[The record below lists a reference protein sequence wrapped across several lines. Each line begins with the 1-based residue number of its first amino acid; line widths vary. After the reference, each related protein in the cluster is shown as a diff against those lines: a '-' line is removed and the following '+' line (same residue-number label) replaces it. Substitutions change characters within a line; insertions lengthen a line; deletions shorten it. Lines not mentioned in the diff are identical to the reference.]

1 MLIRM
6 KRGMGKSTLC
16 MALDEHSNNKLKI
29 NGCSVRAYYINDTYA
44 SKINNF
50 TSTINDLFRQDKEG
64 KILIRGTIPHIS
76 ANDLNPKEEFS
87 KLLDFYNKSHCEIY
101 GNTKLV
107 MIFDGID
114 EIKQYDEK
122 TIFSFIPNYE
132 QLNDNIYII
141 CTCRTDEE
149 IISSNFLTS
158 NICNLSPTN
167 QLIINEN
174 SEEYRQLLIQ
184 YLKKKN
190 KNLSP
195 DNINLILNLA
205 SNNFQNIKRM
215 CNFLIEE
222 NYDFVSLQDANSLC
236 KYELKS
242 IYCKFGE
249 KHFNKVLMILLLL
262 ASSEEPLSIL
272 QINELASQDSNSME
286 ILFYLC
292 AIKDLLKI
300 DRNIK
305 GNKFTLINT
314 DLSVY
319 LSNEYDTEIIKLLD
333 NLLDKLKQWV
343 SSNTFEISE
352 GKIYVYS
359 NLKSIS
365 QRLNNN
371 SNELFNDN
379 LLMHYCSIRDKFS
392 RKDISNI
399 IDAIKIDNQIIY
411 ILDKIHS
418 ESKFDKLIKAITLS
432 NQAELYDLYGFTTES
447 EKKFIDSIT
456 IFKNRIRLTLTEK
469 RDYLETS
476 IKYCLLLIKLGQFS
490 KVVEI
495 LSNIIDDME
504 KDKTQYL
511 DIRSTAYCNRS
522 IAYQHI
528 GNLEKALVDLDKAIY
543 LLENPKVDEII
554 DRCKSSM
561 CYLNRS
567 IVHLLNNNLPNALND
582 IQKSLELSDEVNE
595 ESRLNKAKAL
605 MNYANIK
612 IKLGDDSNLFS
623 ILDEAIE
630 ILEKLKSDNLLLD
643 EDVLIKTYNNK
654 GLILSKD
661 GKHIEAIS
669 WHTKAANLS
678 ENLKKQGRYYFEDEL
693 CRSYFL
699 IATLYELDK
708 KADDEKE
715 SYRKILSSFDFINY
729 NSLKFSLC
737 AWCNLYSMEKENI
750 ERNNLIEVGL
760 NWLNKIE
767 QINWNIDKE
776 NMEYIFSMSTIIYS
790 FFKEQLLYVQ
800 SNEILN
806 ILLNILNKYEPTN
819 IEYQAYC
826 IKEIGFCSIKNNDI
840 EHGLKMY
847 STSIKLWEKI
857 KMKEELKFID
867 ELIMV
872 YFNRAM
878 IYLHKKDYQSTYD
891 DLIKALTNINYCLK
905 NNISLQKDLY
915 MQTIS
920 LVNSLTLRRKD
931 LGITIR

>member
-1 MLIRM
+1 
-6 KRGMGKSTLC
+6 
-16 MALDEHSNNKLKI
+16 
-29 NGCSVRAYYINDTYA
+29 
-44 SKINNF
+44 
-50 TSTINDLFRQDKEG
+50 
-64 KILIRGTIPHIS
+64 
-76 ANDLNPKEEFS
+76 
-87 KLLDFYNKSHCEIY
+87 
-101 GNTKLV
+101 
-107 MIFDGID
+107 
-114 EIKQYDEK
+114 
-122 TIFSFIPNYE
+122 
-132 QLNDNIYII
+132 
-141 CTCRTDEE
+141 
-149 IISSNFLTS
+149 
-158 NICNLSPTN
+158 
-167 QLIINEN
+167 
-174 SEEYRQLLIQ
+174 
-184 YLKKKN
+184 
-190 KNLSP
+190 
-195 DNINLILNLA
+195 
-205 SNNFQNIKRM
+205 
-215 CNFLIEE
+215 
-222 NYDFVSLQDANSLC
+222 
-236 KYELKS
+236 
-242 IYCKFGE
+242 
-249 KHFNKVLMILLLL
+249 
-262 ASSEEPLSIL
+262 
-272 QINELASQDSNSME
+272 
-286 ILFYLC
+286 
-292 AIKDLLKI
+292 
-300 DRNIK
+300 
-305 GNKFTLINT
+305 
-314 DLSVY
+314 
-319 LSNEYDTEIIKLLD
+319 
-333 NLLDKLKQWV
+333 
-343 SSNTFEISE
+343 
-352 GKIYVYS
+352 
-359 NLKSIS
+359 
-365 QRLNNN
+365 
-371 SNELFNDN
+371 

-729 NSLKFSLC
+729 NSLKF
-737 AWCNLYSMEKENI
+737 
-750 ERNNLIEVGL
+750 
-760 NWLNKIE
+760 
-767 QINWNIDKE
+767 
-776 NMEYIFSMSTIIYS
+776 
-790 FFKEQLLYVQ
+790 
-800 SNEILN
+800 
-806 ILLNILNKYEPTN
+806 
-819 IEYQAYC
+819 
-826 IKEIGFCSIKNNDI
+826 
-840 EHGLKMY
+840 
-847 STSIKLWEKI
+847 
-857 KMKEELKFID
+857 
-867 ELIMV
+867 
-872 YFNRAM
+872 
-878 IYLHKKDYQSTYD
+878 
-891 DLIKALTNINYCLK
+891 
-905 NNISLQKDLY
+905 
-915 MQTIS
+915 
-920 LVNSLTLRRKD
+920 
-931 LGITIR
+931 